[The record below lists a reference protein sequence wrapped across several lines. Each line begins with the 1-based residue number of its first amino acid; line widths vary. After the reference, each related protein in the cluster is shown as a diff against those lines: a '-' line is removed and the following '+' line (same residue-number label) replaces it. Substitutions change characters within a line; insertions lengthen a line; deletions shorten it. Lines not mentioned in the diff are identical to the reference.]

1 METLYRRGN
10 QDYNH
15 ISSTKAWWRQVLPSH
30 SQWEGEFSNA
40 DRLHLQ
46 VVVEDASAQTRA
58 PGTREHQNKLNAR
71 CVGAIQNGRL
81 EQEQDRLATA
91 SQGIGNVLPNDLND
105 QVHFEISVA
114 LN

>member
-10 QDYNH
+10 QDYDHN
-15 ISSTKAWWRQVLPSH
+15 SSTNVWWRQVLSPH

-58 PGTREHQNKLNAR
+58 PGTREYQNKFYAR
-71 CVGAIQNGRL
+71 RVGTIQTG
-81 EQEQDRLATA
+81 RLATA
-91 SQGIGNVLPNDLND
+91 SQGLGNVLPNDLND